1 MFIPWKIPV
10 IDGDELEEILA
21 LPLAGHVDHHGA
33 RGHAVGRQAR
43 HEGLQGLQLGGA
55 GQHSGFKCLKYVGW
69 FNKCLFQMEQMMV
82 LGWQKT
88 CEWLSS
94 AEAAQNMAT

>member
-1 MFIPWKIPV
+1 MLTLHQYILLNMFIPRKIPV

-55 GQHSGFKCLKYVGW
+55 GQHSGFKCLKYAG
-69 FNKCLFQMEQMMV
+69 
-82 LGWQKT
+82 
-88 CEWLSS
+88 
-94 AEAAQNMAT
+94 